1 MKNGLMLSVTTII
14 GLLFIPWLNIYS
26 QMSDTKQLDK
36 IVAIVGK
43 EVVFASDVEGRAAV
57 FAQQK
62 KVDPNNPQFK
72 KQILND
78 LVNEKLII
86 TKAIEDSVEVA
97 PEEVNQRLDYTI
109 QNLIQQYGSERRVED
124 LYGMSI
130 DRLKRNFRDDM
141 RKQMMAERLQQQ
153 KFFAVKCTPR
163 EVEEFYQRYKD
174 SLPVAPAQLELSHIV
189 IYVKPSA
196 EIREEIRQKA
206 NKIRDSIIKGGDF
219 ADFAK
224 RYSADAMS
232 AVVGGEVGWA
242 EKGKF
247 VAEYEKAAF
256 ALQPGEISAPI
267 ESPFGYHVIQLNDKR
282 LNATNTRHILFKLGG
297 SNDDNQRVKDTLLA
311 LKQKIIAGAPFD
323 DMARR
328 YSEEKETQGFGGAM
342 GSMDAS
348 RLGADL
354 KSVLDGLPDGGVT
367 DPLPYASDPTKPAF
381 HIVWKKRT
389 IAEHKFTLETDD
401 KYLEKMAVNFKQ
413 TRMFEEWIKELR
425 ANLYWEIK

>member
-1 MKNGLMLSVTTII
+1 MKNGLRLIVITVLGLYSLPSV
-14 GLLFIPWLNIYS
+14 PVQA
-26 QMSDTKQLDK
+26 QMSDAKQLDK

-43 EVVFASDVEGRAAV
+43 EVIFASDVEGRAAV
-57 FAQQK
+57 YAQQK
-62 KVDPNNPQFK
+62 KLDPNNPQFK
-72 KQILND
+72 KQILDD

-109 QNLIQQYGSERRVED
+109 QNLVQQYGSERRVED

-130 DRLKRNFRDDM
+130 ERLKRNFREDM

-153 KFFAVKCTPR
+153 KLFAVKCTPR

-196 EIREEIRQKA
+196 EIREEIRQKV
-206 NKIRDSIIKGGDF
+206 NKVRDSIVKGGDF
-219 ADFAK
+219 AAFAK

-232 AVVGGEVGWA
+232 AVMGGEVGWV

-247 VAEYEKAAF
+247 VAEYEKAAYS
-256 ALQPGEISAPI
+256 LQPGEISAPV
-267 ESPFGYHVIQLNDKR
+267 ESPFGYHIIQLHDKR
-282 LNATNTRHILFKLGG
+282 VNACNTRHILFKLSG
-297 SNDDNQRVKDTLLA
+297 SNDDNQRVKDTLLS
-311 LKQKIIAGAPFD
+311 LKKRILAGSAFD
-323 DMARR
+323 EMARR

-342 GSMDAS
+342 GSMDAA

-354 KSVLDGLPDGGVT
+354 KSVLDALPDGGVT

-381 HIVWKKRT
+381 HIVLKKRT
-389 IAEHKFTLETDD
+389 IPEHKFTLETDD
-401 KYLEKMAVNFKQ
+401 KQIEKMAINFKQ
-413 TRMFEEWIKELR
+413 SRMYEEWMKELR
-425 ANLYWEIK
+425 ASLYWEIK

>member
-1 MKNGLMLSVTTII
+1 MKKGLSLIIIIILGINIVPSLSVHA
-14 GLLFIPWLNIYS
+14 
-26 QMSDTKQLDK
+26 QMSDAKQLDK

-43 EVVFASDVEGRAAV
+43 EVIFASDVEGRAAV
-57 FAQQK
+57 YAQQK
-62 KVDPNNPQFK
+62 KLDPNNPQFK
-72 KQILND
+72 KQILDD

-109 QNLIQQYGSERRVED
+109 QNLVQQYGSERRVED

-130 DRLKRNFRDDM
+130 ERLKRNFREDM

-153 KFFAVKCTPR
+153 KLFAVKCTPR

-196 EIREEIRQKA
+196 EIREEIRQKV
-206 NKIRDSIIKGGDF
+206 NKVRDSIVKGGDF
-219 ADFAK
+219 AAFAK

-232 AVVGGEVGWA
+232 AVMGGEVGWV

-247 VAEYEKAAF
+247 VAEYEKAAYS
-256 ALQPGEISAPI
+256 LQPGEISAPV
-267 ESPFGYHVIQLNDKR
+267 ESPFGYHIIQLHDKR
-282 LNATNTRHILFKLGG
+282 VNACNTRHILFKLSG
-297 SNDDNQRVKDTLLA
+297 SNDDNQRVKDTLLS
-311 LKQKIIAGAPFD
+311 LKKRILAGSGFD
-323 DMARR
+323 EMARR

-342 GSMDAS
+342 GSMDAA

-354 KSVLDGLPDGGVT
+354 KSVLDALPDGGVT

-381 HIVWKKRT
+381 HIVLKKRT
-389 IAEHKFTLETDD
+389 IPEHKFTLETDD
-401 KYLEKMAVNFKQ
+401 KQIEKMAINFKQ
-413 TRMFEEWIKELR
+413 SRMYEEWMKELR
-425 ANLYWEIK
+425 ASLYWEIK